1 MSELISYSGGE
12 LSLGRSPD
20 TVLAE
25 ASLVAKAVDRLVKS
39 RPDLV
44 QVIGGRKHPRF
55 ELLQIVGSMFRVT
68 ARVRETRQLVQPDG
82 WEAIAE
88 AYHVPTG
95 QVVATGEGMCSTDE
109 PDWAVRPKY
118 EWRNGRREKVGE
130 VPVTSHQRRSMAQT
144 RACSKALRLA
154 LGWVLGLAGYEATA
168 AEEMSGAEETP
179 AQPAKPLRKSAKQ
192 APDAKITAD
201 QAKALWSA
209 ARAVGLSEAEVAELL
224 QAHGYQRTADVRALD
239 YQRLLDQ
246 IAQRA
251 QSAAKPQSGSLPAL
265 DFIDPELD
273 EHDTEKEAL

>member
-1 MSELISYSGGE
+1 MREITQYSGGE

-68 ARVRETRQLVQPDG
+68 ARVVETHHIPEPDG

-88 AYHVPTG
+88 AVHIPTG
-95 QVVATGEGMCSTDE
+95 QILARGEGMCSTDE

-130 VPVTSHQRRSMAQT
+130 APVTSHQRRSMAQT

-168 AEEMSGAEETP
+168 AEEVAAPDDEPTP
-179 AQPAKPLRKSAKQ
+179 AFTVRRRSQKPQ
-192 APDAKITAD
+192 APPAEPAITEE
-201 QAKALWSA
+201 QARALWTA
-209 ARAVGLSEAEVAELL
+209 ARERGLTEPAVAAILAE
-224 QAHGYQRTADVRALD
+224 HGYQRTSEIR
-239 YQRLLDQ
+239 
-246 IAQRA
+246 
-251 QSAAKPQSGSLPAL
+251 
-265 DFIDPELD
+265 PEHYD
-273 EHDTEKEAL
+273 SIMSKIEGRDRENI

>member
-1 MSELISYSGGE
+1 MSELTSYSGGE

-82 WEAIAE
+82 WEAVAE

-95 QVVATGEGMCSTDE
+95 QVIATGEGMCSTDE

-168 AEEMSGAEETP
+168 AEEMSSAEEAP

-192 APDAKITAD
+192 PDATISEW
-201 QAKALWSA
+201 QAKQLWSA

-224 QAHGYQRTADVRALD
+224 QAHGYQRTAEVRVAD

-246 IAQRA
+246 ITQRA
-251 QSAAKPQSGSLPAL
+251 TKPQPGPQPVADL
-265 DFIDPELD
+265 ID
-273 EHDTEKEAL
+273 EAFGEDGIEEARR

>member
-1 MSELISYSGGE
+1 MSEITQYSGGE

-95 QVVATGEGMCSTDE
+95 QVIATGEGMCSTDE

-168 AEEMSGAEETP
+168 AEEMSGAEEQP
-179 AQPAKPLRKSAKQ
+179 APAKPLRKSAKQ
-192 APDAKITAD
+192 PDATITEW
-201 QAKALWSA
+201 QAKQLWSA
-209 ARAVGLSEAEVAELL
+209 ARAVGLSEAEMAELL
-224 QAHGYQRTADVRALD
+224 QAHGYQRTAEVRVAD

-246 IAQRA
+246 ITQRA
-251 QSAAKPQSGSLPAL
+251 AKTQPGPQPVTDL
-265 DFIDPELD
+265 IDQVLGED
-273 EHDTEKEAL
+273 NIEEARR

>member
-1 MSELISYSGGE
+1 MSDITHYGGGE

-25 ASLVAKAVDRLVKS
+25 ASLVAKTVDRLVKS

-44 QVIGGRKHPRF
+44 QVINGRKHPRF
-55 ELLQIVGSMFRVT
+55 ELLQIIGSMFRVT

-168 AEEMSGAEETP
+168 AEEMSGAEEQP
-179 AQPAKPLRKSAKQ
+179 APAKPMRKSAKQ
-192 APDAKITAD
+192 PDATITEW
-201 QAKALWSA
+201 QAKQLWSA
-209 ARAVGLSEAEVAELL
+209 ARAVGLSEAEMAELL
-224 QAHGYQRTADVRALD
+224 QAHGYQRTADVRVAD
-239 YQRLLDQ
+239 YQRLLDY
-246 IAQRA
+246 ITQR
-251 QSAAKPQSGSLPAL
+251 AAKPQAGPQPVADLIDQAL
-265 DFIDPELD
+265 GEDGIE
-273 EHDTEKEAL
+273 EAGR

>member
-1 MSELISYSGGE
+1 MSEITQYSGGE

-82 WEAIAE
+82 WEAVAE

-95 QVVATGEGMCSTDE
+95 QVIATGEGMCSTDE

-118 EWRNGRREKVGE
+118 EWRNGRREKIGE

-168 AEEMSGAEETP
+168 AEEMSGAEEQP
-179 AQPAKPLRKSAKQ
+179 APAKPLRKSAKQ
-192 APDAKITAD
+192 PDATISEW
-201 QAKALWSA
+201 QAKQLWSA
-209 ARAVGLSEAEVAELL
+209 ARAVGLSESEMAELL
-224 QAHGYQRTADVRALD
+224 QAHGYQRTAEVRVAD

-246 IAQRA
+246 ITQRA
-251 QSAAKPQSGSLPAL
+251 AKTQPGPQPVADL
-265 DFIDPELD
+265 IDQVLGED
-273 EHDTEKEAL
+273 SIEEARR

>member
-1 MSELISYSGGE
+1 MNELTQYSGGE
-12 LSLGRSPD
+12 LSVGRSPD
-20 TVLAE
+20 TVLTE
-25 ASLVAKAVDRLVKS
+25 ASLVAKTVDRLVKS

-55 ELLQIVGSMFRVT
+55 ELLQIVASMFRVT

-95 QVVATGEGMCSTDE
+95 QVIATGEGMCSTDE

-168 AEEMSGAEETP
+168 AEEMSGAEEQP
-179 AQPAKPLRKSAKQ
+179 APAKPLRKSAKQ
-192 APDAKITAD
+192 PDATITEW
-201 QAKALWSA
+201 QAKQLWSA
-209 ARAVGLSEAEVAELL
+209 ARAVGLSEAEMAELL
-224 QAHGYQRTADVRALD
+224 QAHGYQRTAEVRVAD

-246 IAQRA
+246 ITQRA
-251 QSAAKPQSGSLPAL
+251 AKTQPGPQPVTDL
-265 DFIDPELD
+265 IDQVLGED
-273 EHDTEKEAL
+273 NIEEARR

>member
-1 MSELISYSGGE
+1 MSELTAYTGGE

-25 ASLVAKAVDRLVKS
+25 ASLVAKTVDRLVKS

-95 QVVATGEGMCSTDE
+95 QVIATGEGMCSTDE

-154 LGWVLGLAGYEATA
+154 LGWVLGLAGYEAAA
-168 AEEMSGAEETP
+168 AEEISGAEDAP
-179 AQPAKPLRKSAKQ
+179 AQPPKPLRKSAKH
-192 APDAKITAD
+192 PDTITAE
-201 QAKALWSA
+201 QAKQLWSA

-224 QAHGYQRTADVRALD
+224 QSHGYQRTADVRAAD

-246 IAQRA
+246 ITQRA
-251 QSAAKPQSGSLPAL
+251 PKPQAGPQPAVDL
-265 DFIDPELD
+265 IEQALGEDGLE
-273 EHDTEKEAL
+273 EARR

>member
-1 MSELISYSGGE
+1 MSEITQYSGGE

-25 ASLVAKAVDRLVKS
+25 ASLVAKTVDRLVKS

-55 ELLQIVGSMFRVT
+55 ELLQIVASMFRVT

-95 QVVATGEGMCSTDE
+95 QVIATGEGMCSTDE

-168 AEEMSGAEETP
+168 AEELSSAEEAP
-179 AQPAKPLRKSAKQ
+179 AQPTKPLRKSAKQ
-192 APDAKITAD
+192 PDATITEW
-201 QAKALWSA
+201 QAKQLWSA
-209 ARAVGLSEAEVAELL
+209 ARAVGLSEAEMAELL
-224 QAHGYQRTADVRALD
+224 QAHGYQRTAEVRVAD
-239 YQRLLDQ
+239 YQRLLDH
-246 IAQRA
+246 ITQRA
-251 QSAAKPQSGSLPAL
+251 ARPQPGPQPVADL
-265 DFIDPELD
+265 IDQVLGED
-273 EHDTEKEAL
+273 SIEEARR

>member
-1 MSELISYSGGE
+1 MSDITHYGGGE

-25 ASLVAKAVDRLVKS
+25 ASLVAKTVDRLVKS

-44 QVIGGRKHPRF
+44 QVINGRKHPRF
-55 ELLQIVGSMFRVT
+55 ELLQIIGSMFRVT

-168 AEEMSGAEETP
+168 AEEMSGAEEQP
-179 AQPAKPLRKSAKQ
+179 APAKPMRKSAKQ
-192 APDAKITAD
+192 PDATITEW
-201 QAKALWSA
+201 QAKQLWSA
-209 ARAVGLSEAEVAELL
+209 ARAVGLSEAEMAELL
-224 QAHGYQRTADVRALD
+224 QAHGYQRTAEVRVAD

-246 IAQRA
+246 IMQRA
-251 QSAAKPQSGSLPAL
+251 AKTQPGPQPVADL
-265 DFIDPELD
+265 IDQVLGED
-273 EHDTEKEAL
+273 GIEEARR

>member
-1 MSELISYSGGE
+1 MSEITQYTGGE

-20 TVLAE
+20 TVLSE
-25 ASLVAKAVDRLVKS
+25 ASLVAKTVDRLVKS

-55 ELLQIVGSMFRVT
+55 ELLQIVASMFRVT
-68 ARVRETRQLVQPDG
+68 ARVRETRQLIQPDG
-82 WEAIAE
+82 WEAVAE

-95 QVVATGEGMCSTDE
+95 QVIATGEGMCSTDE

-118 EWRNGRREKVGE
+118 EYRNGRREKIGE

-154 LGWVLGLAGYEATA
+154 LGWVLGLAGYEAAA
-168 AEEMSGAEETP
+168 AEEMGSAEEVP
-179 AQPAKPLRKSAKQ
+179 AQPTKPLRKSAKQ
-192 APDAKITAD
+192 PETITAE
-201 QAKALWSA
+201 QAKQLWSA

-224 QAHGYQRTADVRALD
+224 QAHGYQRTADVRTAD

-246 IAQRA
+246 ITQR
-251 QSAAKPQSGSLPAL
+251 AAKPQPGPQPAVDL
-265 DFIDPELD
+265 IEQALGEDGIE
-273 EHDTEKEAL
+273 EARR

>member
-1 MSELISYSGGE
+1 MSEITQYSGGE

-95 QVVATGEGMCSTDE
+95 QVIATGEGMCSTDE

-168 AEEMSGAEETP
+168 AEEMSGAEE
-179 AQPAKPLRKSAKQ
+179 QPAPARPLRKSAKQ
-192 APDAKITAD
+192 QPDATITD
-201 QAKALWSA
+201 WQAKQLWSA
-209 ARAVGLSEAEVAELL
+209 ARAVGLSEAEMAELL
-224 QAHGYQRTADVRALD
+224 QAHGYQRTADVRVAD

-246 IAQRA
+246 ITQRI
-251 QSAAKPQSGSLPAL
+251 AKTQPGPQPVADL
-265 DFIDPELD
+265 IDQVLGED
-273 EHDTEKEAL
+273 SIEEARR

>member
-1 MSELISYSGGE
+1 MSDITQYSGGE

-25 ASLVAKAVDRLVKS
+25 ASLVAKTVDRLVRS
-39 RPDLV
+39 RPDHV

-68 ARVRETRQLVQPDG
+68 ARVRGTRQLIELDG
-82 WEAIAE
+82 WEAVAE

-95 QVVATGEGMCSTDE
+95 QVIATGEGMCSTDE

-154 LGWVLGLAGYEATA
+154 LGWVLGLAGY
-168 AEEMSGAEETP
+168 
-179 AQPAKPLRKSAKQ
+179 
-192 APDAKITAD
+192 
-201 QAKALWSA
+201 
-209 ARAVGLSEAEVAELL
+209 
-224 QAHGYQRTADVRALD
+224 
-239 YQRLLDQ
+239 
-246 IAQRA
+246 
-251 QSAAKPQSGSLPAL
+251 
-265 DFIDPELD
+265 
-273 EHDTEKEAL
+273 

>member
-1 MSELISYSGGE
+1 MSEITQYSGGE

-95 QVVATGEGMCSTDE
+95 QVIATGEGMCSTDE

-168 AEEMSGAEETP
+168 AEEMSGAEEQP
-179 AQPAKPLRKSAKQ
+179 APAKPLRKSAKQ
-192 APDAKITAD
+192 PETITAE
-201 QAKALWSA
+201 QAKQFWSA
-209 ARAVGLSEAEVAELL
+209 ARAVGLSDAEVAELL
-224 QAHGYQRTADVRALD
+224 QAHGYQRTAVVRVAD

-246 IAQRA
+246 ITQRA
-251 QSAAKPQSGSLPAL
+251 AKTHPGPQPVADL
-265 DFIDPELD
+265 IDQVLGED
-273 EHDTEKEAL
+273 SVEEARR

>member
-1 MSELISYSGGE
+1 MAQDLIYQGSAD
-12 LSLGRSPD
+12 LAITRSPD

-55 ELLQIVGSMFRVT
+55 ELLQIVASMFRVI
-68 ARVRETRQLVQPDG
+68 ARVRETRQLVEPDG

-88 AYHVPTG
+88 AVHVPSG
-95 QVVATGEGMCSTDE
+95 QIVSVAEGMCTTDE

-118 EWRNGRREKVGE
+118 EWRGKDRVKVGE

-168 AEEMSGAEETP
+168 AEEMSGEQEAPVP
-179 AQPAKPLRKSAKQ
+179 ARPLRKSARQ
-192 APDAKITAD
+192 PETITDD
-201 QAKALWSA
+201 QAKQLWSA

-224 QAHGYQRTADVRALD
+224 QAHGYQRTTDIRTAD
-239 YQRLLDQ
+239 YERLLDQ
-246 IAQRA
+246 ITQR
-251 QSAAKPQSGSLPAL
+251 AAKPQAGPRPAVQ
-265 DFIDPELD
+265 
-273 EHDTEKEAL
+273 EAQQ

>member
-1 MSELISYSGGE
+1 MSEITQYSGGE

-95 QVVATGEGMCSTDE
+95 QVIATGEGMCSTDE

-168 AEEMSGAEETP
+168 AEEMSGAEEQP
-179 AQPAKPLRKSAKQ
+179 APAKPLRKSAKQ
-192 APDAKITAD
+192 PDATITEW
-201 QAKALWSA
+201 QAKQLWSA
-209 ARAVGLSEAEVAELL
+209 ARAVGLSESEVAELL
-224 QAHGYQRTADVRALD
+224 QAHGYQRTAEVRVAD

-246 IAQRA
+246 ITQRA
-251 QSAAKPQSGSLPAL
+251 AKTQPGPQPVADL
-265 DFIDPELD
+265 IDQVLGED
-273 EHDTEKEAL
+273 SIEEARR